1 MSKAVYSTDNIGHYG
16 LRFEHYSHFTSPIRR
31 YSDVLT
37 HRILEKNLTGKTV
50 REDKNKLEAHCIHIS
65 KQERKAMEAERDSI
79 KYKQV
84 EYISEHI
91 GEEFDGIVSG
101 MIERG
106 VFIELTASKAE
117 GFITFDNFK
126 GNFALGDTRYKAQS
140 RNKKKTIKMGDT
152 IRVKVLS
159 TDLKNRQIE
168 LEAV

>member
-1 MSKAVYSTDNIGHYG
+1 MKEFGFELDFSSPEKISESYNKLADQAKTDDLSKLMMGLAIRTMSKAVYSTENIGHYG

-37 HRILEKNLTGKTV
+37 HRILEKNLKGKPA

-91 GEEFDGIVSG
+91 GEEFDGCLLYTSPSP
-101 MIERG
+101 RD
-106 VFIELTASKAE
+106 S
-117 GFITFDNFK
+117 
-126 GNFALGDTRYKAQS
+126 
-140 RNKKKTIKMGDT
+140 
-152 IRVKVLS
+152 
-159 TDLKNRQIE
+159 
-168 LEAV
+168 